1 MIDGEMDLF
10 MNQCIDKI
18 IYTEGV
24 GKYDC
29 HLFTGNVGKNCNTV
43 KHYPCMQFTYKNSL
57 CVFDIFHSTHS
68 SFMWQ

>member
-24 GKYDC
+24 VKYDC
-29 HLFTGNVGKNCNTV
+29 HLFTEIDKVLIN
-43 KHYPCMQFTYKNSL
+43 L
-57 CVFDIFHSTHS
+57 
-68 SFMWQ
+68 